1 MNGLVSLRRLPRYQK
16 LQKLL
21 QSRLLCIQRGKLLPK
36 VVVWLH
42 FLSDGQFMSP
52 IKNNKFV
59 LVTGATG
66 GIGSEVCRA
75 LHLKGYAPILGYRR
89 GKASALKLAEEVCG
103 CVCRFD
109 MANLLEIDTAI
120 DSLSSLPGQI
130 VGAVHCASPPP
141 KLSTFSRISEKDLI
155 FFWQQNVLGAH
166 RLFARLVK
174 KFLRKSRSGIIV
186 VISSGAMEGEG
197 KSAMKNLGAYTIS
210 KYGLNGVIALLAAEN
225 TWLKV
230 STVSPGFTDT
240 KMLKAFDERFIE
252 QIAKNNPLHKPSE
265 IAVEI
270 VKQFPE
276 MV

>member
-1 MNGLVSLRRLPRYQK
+1 ML
-16 LQKLL
+16 
-21 QSRLLCIQRGKLLPK
+21 K

-42 FLSDGQFMSP
+42 FLSDGQFMNP
-52 IKNNKFV
+52 IKTQKFV

-66 GIGSEVCRA
+66 GIGSEVCRE
-75 LHLKGYAPILGYRR
+75 LHLKGYAPIVGYRR
-89 GKASALKLAEEVCG
+89 GKAAALKLAEEVGG
-103 CVCRFD
+103 CICRFD

-120 DSLSSLPGQI
+120 DSFASLPGQI

-141 KLSTFSRISEKDLI
+141 KLAIFSRISEEDLL

-166 RLFARLVK
+166 RLFVRLVK
-174 KFLRKSRSGIIV
+174 KFLRKARSGTIV
-186 VISSGAMEGEG
+186 VVTSGGMGGES
-197 KSAMKNLGAYTIS
+197 KSAMPSLGAYTIS
-210 KYGLNGVIALLAAEN
+210 KYGLSGVIALLAAEH

-270 VKQFPE
+270 VTQFTG